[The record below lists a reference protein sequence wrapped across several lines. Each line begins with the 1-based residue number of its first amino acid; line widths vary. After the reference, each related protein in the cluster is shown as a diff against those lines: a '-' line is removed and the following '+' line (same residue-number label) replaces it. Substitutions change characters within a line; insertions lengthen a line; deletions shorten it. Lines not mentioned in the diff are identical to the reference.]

1 MFLKAKIELL
11 NTVFFLCFFFFCF
24 FTYFSYSKK
33 FFPDP
38 IILNKGSLKETSKE
52 KHMAAHFVEA
62 NPRPL
67 HGTQG

>member
-11 NTVFFLCFFFFCF
+11 NTVGFFLFFFF
-24 FTYFSYSKK
+24 FTSFSYSKK